1 MCLECRKI
9 FGDMKYNVLKTDVNE
24 QKKHVVDNF
33 LCYSDNMNVPVYL
46 QGLNE
51 RQKEAVLQIQGPV
64 LIVAG
69 AGAGK
74 TKTITHRILNLVH
87 QGIAP
92 NEILAITFT
101 NKAAHEMRDRME
113 KLLQND
119 KTLNLP
125 IYSADRPFI
134 STFHSLGVHILR
146 ENAATLGFSRN
157 FTIFD
162 KSDSK
167 RAIREAM
174 EVCNIDPKQF
184 DPGKIQNLI
193 SRQKGDGV
201 TPTSFREKM
210 GKEYLQSIIGRVW
223 EQYESILRR
232 EKSLD
237 FDDLLLRTL
246 SLLQK
251 NESVRIHYQNIWKYI
266 HIDEYQDTN
275 KVQYFISKI
284 LAEKNRNICVVGDV
298 DQNIYS
304 WRGADIQNL
313 LSFEEDYPEAKVIM
327 LEENYRSTKN
337 ILSVANTVIKKNK
350 LRREKN
356 LFTNNPVGE
365 KIGLFE
371 GYDES
376 DEAYFVAN
384 KIRSLIEN
392 GRKAEEIAIL
402 YRANFQSRIIEEALL
417 HYEIPYHVVGTRFYE
432 RKEIK
437 DALSYVRGAL
447 NPDSLSDLK
456 RIINVPARGIG
467 KVTIAKMFSGQEA
480 TLPATTR
487 AKIQNFRKLLAEIA
501 QNVAIKKPSE
511 IFTDL
516 IKKTGMGKALDDGT
530 DEGTER
536 IENIKELVTLAT
548 KYDGLSLPTGIEK
561 MLEEAALASDQD
573 SLIKKQTDAVK
584 VMTVHAAKGLEFDYV
599 FITGLEENLFPHKQM
614 GESKR
619 SEQDD
624 EEERR
629 LFYVALTRARKKL
642 FLCYASIRTIFGS
655 KQMNIPSE
663 FLNDVDEPLIE
674 QEIWQKGE
682 DRPFKTIHF

>member
-1 MCLECRKI
+1 M
-9 FGDMKYNVLKTDVNE
+9 DTNT
-24 QKKHVVDNF
+24 
-33 LCYSDNMNVPVYL
+33 PTYL
-46 QGLNE
+46 NGLNE
-51 RQKEAVLQIQGPV
+51 RQKEAVLQTQGPV

-101 NKAAHEMRDRME
+101 NKAAHEMRERME
-113 KLLQND
+113 KLLESD
-119 KTLNLP
+119 RTLNLP
-125 IYSADRPFI
+125 IYSTARPLL
-134 STFHSLGVHILR
+134 STFHSLGVMILR
-146 ENAATLGFSRN
+146 ENAAVLGLSRN

-162 KSDSK
+162 KNDSK
-167 RAIREAM
+167 RAVKEAI
-174 EVCNIDPKQF
+174 ESCNIDPKQF
-184 DPGKIQNLI
+184 DPGKLQNII

-201 TPTSFREKM
+201 TPASFREKM
-210 GKEYLQSIIGRVW
+210 GKEYLQSIVGRVW
-223 EQYESILRR
+223 EQYESILKR

-237 FDDLLLRTL
+237 FDDLLLKTL
-246 SLLQK
+246 WLLRE
-251 NESVRIHYQNIWKYI
+251 NESVRTHYQNTWKYV

-275 KVQYFISKI
+275 KVQYLISKI
-284 LAEKNRNICVVGDV
+284 LAEKSRNICVVGDV

-304 WRGADIQNL
+304 WRGADIQNM

-327 LEENYRSTKN
+327 LEENYRSSQN

-350 LRREKN
+350 IRKDKN

-371 GYDES
+371 GYDEA
-376 DEAYFVAN
+376 DEAYFIAH
-384 KIRSLIEN
+384 KIKSIIEN
-392 GRKAEEIAIL
+392 GGKAEEIAIL

-417 HYEIPYHVVGTRFYE
+417 HYEVPYHVLGTRFYE

-437 DALSYVRGAL
+437 DALSYVRAAL
-447 NPDSLSDLK
+447 NPDSLSDIK

-467 KVTIAKMFSGQEA
+467 KVTIVKMFSGQEEA
-480 TLPATTR
+480 LPSATR
-487 AKIQNFRKLLAEIA
+487 AKINNFRSLLTEIA
-501 QNVAIKKPSE
+501 QNVSTKKPSE
-511 IFTDL
+511 VFTEL
-516 IKKTGMGKALDDGT
+516 IKKTGLDTSLEDGT

-536 IENIKELVTLAT
+536 VENIKELVTLAT
-548 KYDGLSLPTGIEK
+548 KYDDMPIPTGIEK

-573 SLIKKQTDAVK
+573 SLIKKQTNSVK

-599 FITGLEENLFPHKQM
+599 FITGLEENLFPHKRM
-614 GESKR
+614 GESNQ
-619 SEQDD
+619 SDQDK

-629 LFYVALTRARKKL
+629 LFYVAITRARKKL

-663 FLNDVDEPLIE
+663 FLGDVDESLTE
-674 QEIWQKGE
+674 LEAWENGDE
-682 DRPFKTIHF
+682 RPFKTIRF

>member
-1 MCLECRKI
+1 
-9 FGDMKYNVLKTDVNE
+9 
-24 QKKHVVDNF
+24 
-33 LCYSDNMNVPVYL
+33 
-46 QGLNE
+46 
-51 RQKEAVLQIQGPV
+51 
-64 LIVAG
+64 
-69 AGAGK
+69 
-74 TKTITHRILNLVH
+74 
-87 QGIAP
+87 
-92 NEILAITFT
+92 LAITFT
-101 NKAAHEMRDRME
+101 NKAAHEMRERME
-113 KLLQND
+113 KLLQDD

-125 IYSADRPFI
+125 IYSNGRPFL

-146 ENAATLGFSRN
+146 ENAVALGLSRN

-167 RAIREAM
+167 RAIKEAL
-174 EVCNIDPKQF
+174 EACNIDPKQF
-184 DPGKIQNLI
+184 DPGKLQNII

-201 TPTSFREKM
+201 TPASFKEKM
-210 GKEYLQSIIGRVW
+210 GKEYLQSIVGRVW
-223 EQYESILRR
+223 EQYESILHR

-237 FDDLLLRTL
+237 FDDLLLKTL
-246 SLLQK
+246 SLLRE
-251 NESVRIHYQNIWKYI
+251 NETARTHYQNAWKYI

-275 KVQYFISKI
+275 KVQYLISKI
-284 LAEKNRNICVVGDV
+284 LAEKSRNICVVGDV

-350 LRREKN
+350 IRKDKN

-376 DEAYFVAN
+376 DEAYFIAH
-384 KIRSLIEN
+384 KIQSLI
-392 GRKAEEIAIL
+392 GGGVKAEEIAIL

-417 HYEIPYHVVGTRFYE
+417 HYEVPYHVLGTRFYE

-437 DALSYVRGAL
+437 DALSYVRAAL
-447 NPDSLSDLK
+447 NPDSLGDIK

-467 KVTIAKMFSGQEA
+467 KVTIVKMFSGQESA
-480 TLPATTR
+480 LPAATR
-487 AKIQNFRKLLAEIA
+487 AKIKNFRNLLAEIA
-501 QNVAIKKPSE
+501 QNVTVKKPSE

-516 IKKTGMGKALDDGT
+516 IKKTGMETALEDGT

-536 IENIKELVTLAT
+536 VENIKELVTLAT
-548 KYDGLSLPTGIEK
+548 KYDGMPLPTGIEK
-561 MLEEAALASDQD
+561 MLEEAALVSDQD
-573 SLIKKQTDAVK
+573 SLIKKQTNAVK

-599 FITGLEENLFPHKQM
+599 FITGLEENLFPHKRM
-614 GESKR
+614 GESNQ
-619 SEQDD
+619 SEQDE

-663 FLNDVDEPLIE
+663 FLGDVDESLVE
-674 QEIWQKGE
+674 QEIWQNGE
-682 DRPFKTIHF
+682 DRPFKTIRF

>member
-1 MCLECRKI
+1 M
-9 FGDMKYNVLKTDVNE
+9 DTDT
-24 QKKHVVDNF
+24 
-33 LCYSDNMNVPVYL
+33 PAYL
-46 QGLNE
+46 HGLNE
-51 RQKEAVLQIQGPV
+51 RQKEAVLQTEGPV

-92 NEILAITFT
+92 SEILAITFT
-101 NKAAHEMRDRME
+101 NKAAHEMRERMD

-119 KTLNLP
+119 STLNLP
-125 IYSADRPFI
+125 IYSTGRPFL

-146 ENAATLGFSRN
+146 ENAVTLGLSRN

-162 KSDSK
+162 KNDSK
-167 RAIREAM
+167 RAVKEAL

-184 DPGKIQNLI
+184 DPGKLQNII

-201 TPTSFREKM
+201 TPGSFKEKM
-210 GKEYLQSIIGRVW
+210 GKEYLQSIVGRVW

-246 SLLQK
+246 SLLRE
-251 NESVRIHYQNIWKYI
+251 NESARAHYQNTWKYI

-275 KVQYFISKI
+275 KVQYLISKI
-284 LAEKNRNICVVGDV
+284 LAEKSRNICVVGDV

-304 WRGADIQNL
+304 WRGADIQNM

-327 LEENYRSTKN
+327 LEENYRSTQN
-337 ILSVANTVIKKNK
+337 ILSAANMVIKKNK
-350 LRREKN
+350 FRKEKN
-356 LFTNNPVGE
+356 LFTNNPVGQ

-376 DEAYFVAN
+376 DEAYFVAH
-384 KIRSLIEN
+384 KIQELIA
-392 GRKAEEIAIL
+392 GGGKAEEIAIL
-402 YRANFQSRIIEEALL
+402 YRANFQSRVIEEALL
-417 HYEIPYHVVGTRFYE
+417 HYEVPYHVLGTRFYE

-437 DALSYVRGAL
+437 DALSYVRAAL
-447 NPDSLSDLK
+447 NPDSLSDIK

-467 KVTIAKMFSGQEA
+467 KVTIAKMFSGQE
-480 TLPATTR
+480 TSLPAATR
-487 AKIQNFRKLLAEIA
+487 NKIDGFKKLLAEIA
-501 QNVAIKKPSE
+501 QNVATKKPSE
-511 IFTDL
+511 IFTEL
-516 IKKTGMGKALDDGT
+516 IKKTGLDVALEDGT

-536 IENIKELVTLAT
+536 VENIKELVTLAT
-548 KYDGLSLPTGIEK
+548 KYDDLPLPAGIEK

-573 SLIKKQTDAVK
+573 SLIKKQTDSVK

-599 FITGLEENLFPHKQM
+599 FITGLEENLFPHKRMSEQNQ
-614 GESKR
+614 
-619 SEQDD
+619 SEQDN

-663 FLNDVDEPLIE
+663 FLSDIDEALVE
-674 QEIWQKGE
+674 QEIWQKE
-682 DRPFKTIHF
+682 DERPFKTIRF